1 MMIMQCKLLLD
12 TVRHHR
18 DYKPS
23 NAAASLAKP
32 LKYSAKHGGGGFA
45 AATVTVMVTDYLF

>member
-1 MMIMQCKLLLD
+1 MMIMQCKLQSD

-23 NAAASLAKP
+23 NAASLAKP
-32 LKYSAKHGGGGFA
+32 LKYSAARGGGGFA
-45 AATVTVMVTDYLF
+45 AATVTVMVTDYSF